1 MLLGEYEYKIDNK
14 GRLPLPTKFRQEFRE
29 GIVLT
34 RGFENCIVA
43 WRSSDFEKIAGSY
56 SSQTLG
62 KSKMRRLA
70 RFTFGNAF
78 DLQLDAQ
85 GRVALPSA
93 LRQYAGI
100 TDAAIIVGANNCI
113 ELWNPQKWQE
123 EQKEAESQA
132 WQIQE
137 SLEDSQ

>member
-43 WRSSDFEKIAGSY
+43 WRSSDFEKIASSY
-56 SSQTLG
+56 NSQTLG

-70 RFTFGNAF
+70 RYTFGMP
-78 DLQLDAQ
+78 LTCSSMV
-85 GRVALPSA
+85 R
-93 LRQYAGI
+93 AG
-100 TDAAIIVGANNCI
+100 
-113 ELWNPQKWQE
+113 
-123 EQKEAESQA
+123 
-132 WQIQE
+132 
-137 SLEDSQ
+137 